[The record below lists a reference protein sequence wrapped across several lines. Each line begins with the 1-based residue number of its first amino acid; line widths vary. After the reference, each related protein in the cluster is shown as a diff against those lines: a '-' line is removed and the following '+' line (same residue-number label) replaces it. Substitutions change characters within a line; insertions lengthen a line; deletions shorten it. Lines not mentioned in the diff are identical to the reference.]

1 MQRSFCISPKFLII
15 GEIQKEERLKKQ
27 PENAERRKGGLLK
40 YHLRALFLEN
50 RATSKQT
57 RVSESTAVILAGKK
71 PNHKH

>member
-1 MQRSFCISPKFLII
+1 MQRSFCIFPKFIII

-40 YHLRALFLEN
+40 YHLRVLVRKI
-50 RATSKQT
+50 RANSKQT

-71 PNHKH
+71 TKP